1 MRERVEAAAGQPL
14 KPSCIHV
21 SDANKH
27 SEAAAGGI
35 LRGFGQRGSAVSL
48 GELLPGGFSG
58 ADAVPGQHDQFDA
71 VDNRHRLH
79 GMFKLYY
86 VTHEKQNTN
95 PLIDASSTAYFI
107 SGPGCPWAQ
116 RTVMPLGR
124 QALAGYYGVPG
135 GPAAACPAGSYCP
148 AGSTAPAPCPAH
160 TTGPAISMDS
170 SACQV
175 KMTSWLVLRVKGS

>member
-1 MRERVEAAAGQPL
+1 MRERVEAAADQPL
-14 KPSCIHV
+14 TPSCIHV

-58 ADAVPGQHDQFDA
+58 ADAVPGKHDQFDA
-71 VDNRHRLH
+71 VDDRHRLH
-79 GMFKLYY
+79 GMFTLYY
-86 VTHEKQNTN
+86 VTHEKQNMN

-107 SGPGCPWAQ
+107 SSP
-116 RTVMPLGR
+116 R

-160 TTGPAISMDS
+160 TTGPAFSMDS